1 MPNGK
6 MKTVLKMSIRKLKSK
21 TANNSSQTKLY
32 IFHPMMLR
40 MAAWAHLANIQQH
53 AEELQKQFQTNSFC
67 NGPCTEETEYSNI
80 HLNKQYENQ
89 FHHRSKQAF
98 PLIPLAIGMGTSI
111 AAANVISSAVSG
123 DAPLSWFGKSIAPI
137 LGLST
142 SNGDPDIKQI
152 LLATAKEISKL
163 QLSDVKIME
172 TIQNVAKETVAF
184 EKRYM
189 VNMEAIALLTMAQDL
204 SNTIKHISQIIQLTV
219 GKYAQILT
227 HAAMGTTS
235 PYALPFAEVEGLS
248 RALYIQKGLHLQ
260 TDLTQ
265 IRSRAIIHENILVLI
280 FEIPVLSEAKQY
292 NFYNP
297 TPIPIFSQSE
307 VHIPK
312 FDAQYIAISKLSTKY
327 YAMTAEEFR

>member
-1 MPNGK
+1 MYP
-6 MKTVLKMSIRKLKSK
+6 
-21 TANNSSQTKLY
+21 
-32 IFHPMMLR
+32 
-40 MAAWAHLANIQQH
+40 MAAFLQQEIASH
-53 AEELQKQFQTNSFC
+53 AQELKEKYLRSNSFC
-67 NGPCTEETEYSNI
+67 NGPCTEENAYSNI
-80 HLNKQYENQ
+80 HLNDQYENQ
-89 FHHRSKQAF
+89 IHHRNKRAF
-98 PLIPLAIGMGTSI
+98 PLIPLAIGMGTTL
-111 AAANVISSAVSG
+111 AAANVISSAISG

-235 PYALPFAEVEGLS
+235 PVALREPV
-248 RALYIQKGLHLQ
+248 
-260 TDLTQ
+260 
-265 IRSRAIIHENILVLI
+265 AIKSMV
-280 FEIPVLSEAKQY
+280 F
-292 NFYNP
+292 
-297 TPIPIFSQSE
+297 
-307 VHIPK
+307 
-312 FDAQYIAISKLSTKY
+312 
-327 YAMTAEEFR
+327 

>member
-1 MPNGK
+1 MYPMTAFLQQEIATHAQEMKEKYLRTNG
-6 MKTVLKMSIRKLKSK
+6 
-21 TANNSSQTKLY
+21 
-32 IFHPMMLR
+32 
-40 MAAWAHLANIQQH
+40 
-53 AEELQKQFQTNSFC
+53 FC
-67 NGPCTEETEYSNI
+67 NGQCTESNEYKDI
-80 HLNKQYENQ
+80 HMQDSYKHQLHSRNK
-89 FHHRSKQAF
+89 RAF

-111 AAANVISSAVSG
+111 AAANFISSAVSG

-219 GKYAQILT
+219 PKYAQILT
-227 HAAMGTTS
+227 HAAMGQHHLT
-235 PYALPFAEVEGLS
+235 
-248 RALYIQKGLHLQ
+248 LYHSQKLKDFQEHS
-260 TDLTQ
+260 TYKKDYICKQ
-265 IRSRAIIHENILVLI
+265 I
-280 FEIPVLSEAKQY
+280 
-292 NFYNP
+292 
-297 TPIPIFSQSE
+297 
-307 VHIPK
+307 
-312 FDAQYIAISKLSTKY
+312 
-327 YAMTAEEFR
+327 